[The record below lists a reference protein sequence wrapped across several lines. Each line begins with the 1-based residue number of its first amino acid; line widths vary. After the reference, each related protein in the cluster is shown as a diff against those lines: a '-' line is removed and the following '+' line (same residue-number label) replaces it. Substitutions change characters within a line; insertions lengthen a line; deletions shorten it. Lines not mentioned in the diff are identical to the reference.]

1 MKELAFVIDA
11 NEDTAVVEVAR
22 SSACSGCGK
31 CMIGRENQT
40 VQAEIKNTRG
50 VKTGDT
56 VEVEMEFSSILSAS
70 FIAYGIPFIGFIIGA
85 VLGYY
90 VLSKIV
96 MFSADILGLISG
108 LVFIVLTYIG
118 IKLLDKKGLFKENFT
133 MEMAKE

>member
-1 MKELAFVIDA
+1 MKEFALVIDA

-22 SSACSGCGK
+22 SGACAGCGK
-31 CMIGRENQT
+31 CAIGRENQT

-50 VKTGDT
+50 VKVGET

-90 VLSKIV
+90 VFSKFIT
-96 MFSADILGLISG
+96 FSADVLGLISG
-108 LVFIVLTYIG
+108 LVFIILTYVG
-118 IKLLDKKGLFKENFT
+118 IKALDKKGVFKENFT
-133 MEMAKE
+133 MKMV